1 MFGFG
6 KSGDRIYIEFA
17 DAANRPKKS
26 LSNNSAASG
35 ALLPVFASSEAVRGF
50 IDIRVPAGKKVEHSG
65 IKVELVG
72 QIEMYYDRGNFT
84 DFTSLV
90 RELDSPGVL
99 LRDQRYDF
107 DFSNVD
113 KPYESYNGLNVR
125 LRYFVRVTV
134 TRNYTSGNMVK
145 EADFLTLLTQT
156 PPEVNNSIKMEV
168 GIEECLH
175 IEFEYDKVKYHLN
188 DIIIGK
194 VYFLLVRIKIK
205 HMELAVIRREA
216 AGSGAQQYNESET
229 ITKFEVMD
237 GAPVRGECIPIR
249 VFLSNYNLTPT
260 YRNIANKFSVKYYL
274 NLVLVDQEER
284 RYFKQQEIT
293 LYRAQA

>member
-1 MFGFG
+1 M
-6 KSGDRIYIEFA
+6 EFSDEGTRA
-17 DAANRPKKS
+17 KKS
-26 LSNNSAASG
+26 LSSNAG
-35 ALLPVFASSEAVRGF
+35 TGLLPVFASSEAVRGAVE
-50 IDIRVPAGKKVEHSG
+50 IRVPAGKKIEHLG
-65 IKVELVG
+65 IKVELIG

-99 LRDQRYDF
+99 LRDQRYQF
-107 DFSNVD
+107 DFGSVD

-145 EADFLTLLTQT
+145 EADFLTLIAQ
-156 PPEVNNSIKMEV
+156 PAPDVNNSIKMEV

-216 AGSGAQQYNESET
+216 AGAGAQQYNESET

-249 VFLSNYNLTPT
+249 LFLANYNLTPT
-260 YRNIANKFSVKYYL
+260 YRKHCQQ
-274 NLVLVDQEER
+274 VLRQVPTSTSSSSTR
-284 RYFKQQEIT
+284 RSAAT
-293 LYRAQA
+293 LSSRRSRSTAPPPN

>member
-6 KSGDRIYIEFA
+6 RSSDRIAVEFA
-17 DAANRPKKS
+17 DEETRPKQS
-26 LSNNSAASG
+26 LSSASG
-35 ALLPVFASSEAVRGF
+35 GGFLPVFASAEAVRGVVE
-50 IDIRVPAGKKVEHSG
+50 IRVPHGKKVEHLG

-72 QIEMYYDRGNFT
+72 QIEMYYDRGNYT

-99 LRDQRYDF
+99 VRDERYQF
-107 DFSNVD
+107 DFGAVD

-134 TRNYTSGNMVK
+134 TRNYTAGNMVK
-145 EADFLTLLTQT
+145 EVEFLTLIAQP

-175 IEFEYDKVKYHLN
+175 IEFEYDKVKYHLS

-194 VYFLLVRIKIK
+194 VFFLLVRIKIK

-216 AGSGAQQYNESET
+216 SGTGAQQYNESET

-249 VFLSNYNLTPT
+249 LFLANYNLTPT
-260 YRNIANKFSVKYYL
+260 YRNIANKFSVK
-274 NLVLVDQEER
+274 
-284 RYFKQQEIT
+284 
-293 LYRAQA
+293 